1 MELEG
6 PANVGGFN
14 QPRSSPRR
22 MEQLFR
28 LNPFEGR
35 VVPKKPKMKI
45 PVFPVGFRSFRP
57 SSRRVFTALL
67 MRVSS
72 LFIYEGICQCLNK

>member
-14 QPRSSPRR
+14 QLRSSPRW

-35 VVPKKPKMKI
+35 VVPESP
-45 PVFPVGFRSFRP
+45 R
-57 SSRRVFTALL
+57 
-67 MRVSS
+67 
-72 LFIYEGICQCLNK
+72 